1 MQRANKEYAKNMQ
14 FYAVFM
20 QFLCSFTKAKNFPNC
35 VFEKI

>member
-14 FYAVFM
+14 FLF
-20 QFLCSFTKAKNFPNC
+20 SFTEAKNFPNC